1 VPLPKAC
8 PALAAG
14 LLAAG
19 LLAVPWA
26 ASCATAAASV
36 ETSST
41 SAASV
46 DRSSS
51 AAAGGDFQVLDQRVT
66 ESSGLALSV
75 RHPHTVWTANDS
87 GDSARIFAVD
97 TRTGR
102 TTGVHTYGAPVR
114 DVEALAVTPQGR
126 VLVGDLGDNASD
138 RRMVRIFWFD
148 EPDLGQTSGR
158 WASWELEYPDG
169 PHDAE
174 SLAVDPRTGRVYVVT
189 KGATGAVYALPPEP
203 SRRGVNRLIRVGS
216 APAIATDAVFLAD
229 GSGLIVRTYTRVV
242 RLDPTTYREVGAALL
257 PLQRQGETIAL
268 APGGGRLLVGSEG
281 ARSTVRVV
289 DVPPASPTTTP
300 TTATSGPATSTSPT
314 SGSAAGPTSP
324 TPAAPSPVASSPSA
338 TSPSASPPVSGRQV
352 VWGVSSSA
360 ALVLVALLTTWLARR
375 AAGGRH

>member
-1 VPLPKAC
+1 MPVPEAG

-14 LLAAG
+14 LLATG

-26 ASCATAAASV
+26 ASRASAAASV
-36 ETSST
+36 ETSAT
-41 SAASV
+41 
-46 DRSSS
+46 
-51 AAAGGDFQVLDQRVT
+51 AAAGGDFQVLDDRVT

-87 GDSARIFAVD
+87 GDSGRIFAVD

-126 VLVGDLGDNASD
+126 VLVGDLGDNAGD
-138 RRMVRIFWFD
+138 RSVVRIFWFD
-148 EPDLGQTSGR
+148 EPDLGQTSGG

-174 SLAVDPRTGRVYVVT
+174 SLAVDPRTSRVYVVT

-203 SRRGVNRLIRVGS
+203 SRRGVNRLTRVGP

-229 GSGLIVRTYTRVV
+229 GSGLLVRTYTRVV
-242 RLDPTTYREVGAALL
+242 RLDSGTFREVGADFL

-289 DVPPASPTTTP
+289 DVPPVSPATTP
-300 TTATSGPATSTSPT
+300 TTGSAPTPATPT
-314 SGSAAGPTSP
+314 TGSAP
-324 TPAAPSPVASSPSA
+324 TPAAPTTGSAEAPTPDGPSAPSPAASSA
-338 TSPSASPPVSGRQV
+338 TPRSASPPVSARQV